1 MKKSV
6 KVSLFLIAMVTGL
19 LIVISFNL
27 TSKNGDMKA
36 DIDEYEKAR
45 VKKIELLNSVLQEE
59 EKNKE
64 LLLKLKEYEFD
75 QEDTLH
81 LMKELEKE
89 LSLNK
94 MILGY
99 EDVKGQGYEITLEDG
114 DVRIDEEENSI
125 GNWLR
130 IIHNDDMLKVLNELK
145 QNGAEAISI
154 NGERILTTSEVYCS
168 WAFISINGEKFP
180 APFQIEV
187 VGDPIKLEAYMKM
200 PFNQINIMVNRGI
213 KVIMEKKEE
222 INLKPTNSPLSSNYL
237 DYWNR

>member
-6 KVSLFLIAMVTGL
+6 KISLFLIAMVAGL

-27 TSKNGDMKA
+27 TSKNAGKNA
-36 DIDEYEKAR
+36 DIEEYEMAR
-45 VKKIELLNSVLQEE
+45 IKKMELLNSVLQEE
-59 EKNKE
+59 EKNKA
-64 LLLKLKEYEFD
+64 LLAKLKSYEFEK
-75 QEDTLH
+75 EDSFH
-81 LMKELEKE
+81 FMKELEKE

-94 MILGY
+94 KILGY
-99 EDVKGQGYEITLEDG
+99 EDVIGQGYEITLQDG
-114 DVRIDEEENSI
+114 DKTINEDEDSM

-154 NGERILTTSEVYCS
+154 NGERVLANSEVYCS

-187 VGDPIKLEAYMKM
+187 VGDPEKLSAYMGM
-200 PFNQINIMVNRGI
+200 TFNQINIMRDRGI
-213 KVIMEKKEE
+213 QVTLKKREE
-222 INLKPTNSPLSSNYL
+222 IHLKPSSSPLVSNYL
-237 DYWNR
+237 NDWK